1 MLSRRSG
8 HVLFIVATVLLFS
21 SLFFISPIPQPLA
34 FHDFADK
41 RSWLGIPN
49 FGNVASNLPFAIF
62 GILGFLFLLGPKS
75 ANSFIHSRERIP
87 WLFFFVGLFLTAFG
101 SGYYHW
107 NPSNATLVWDRL
119 PMTIAFTSLIAAFLS
134 ERVSLPGG
142 LLALGPLLVLGVS
155 SVVYW
160 YMSELR
166 GHGDL
171 RLYFSVQAYSFLLL
185 LLFSFL
191 LSASYSRSLD
201 LAAAAGFYFVAM
213 LLEHFDKQVYSALG
227 HLISGHSLKHIAASL
242 SGYWILRML
251 KLRRP
256 LNT

>member
-8 HVLFIVATVLLFS
+8 LVLFIGATVLLFS
-21 SLFFISPIPQPLA
+21 SLFFISPISQPLA

-49 FGNVASNLPFAIF
+49 FGNVASNLPFAVF
-62 GILGFLFLLGPKS
+62 GILGFLFLLDSKS

-87 WLFFFVGLFLTAFG
+87 WFFFFVGLFLTAFG
-101 SGYYHW
+101 SAYYHW
-107 NPSNATLVWDRL
+107 DPSNATLVWDRL
-119 PMTIAFTSLIAAFLS
+119 PMTIAFTSLIAAFFS
-134 ERVSLPGG
+134 ERISLRGG
-142 LLALGPLLVLGVS
+142 LFALGPLLVLGAS

-160 YMSELR
+160 YTSELR

-171 RLYFSVQAYSFLLL
+171 RFYFSVQAYSFLLL

-191 LSASYSRSLD
+191 LPALYSRSLD
-201 LAAAAGFYFVAM
+201 MATAAGFYFVAM
-213 LLEHFDKQVYSALG
+213 LLEQLDKQVYSALG
-227 HLISGHSLKHIAASL
+227 HLISGHTLKHIAASL

-256 LNT
+256 LTT